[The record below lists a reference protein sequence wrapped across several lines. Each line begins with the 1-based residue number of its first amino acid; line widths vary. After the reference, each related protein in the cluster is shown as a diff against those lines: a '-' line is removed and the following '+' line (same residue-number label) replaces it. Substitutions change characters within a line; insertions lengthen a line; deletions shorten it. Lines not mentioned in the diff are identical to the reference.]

1 MSSHRDHG
9 GTAIIV
15 AVAGF
20 VLAALMLRAFHT
32 GPVFTRKGGDAGV
45 VVKASGDPA
54 ATSAAPVVNIA
65 PVVGLNTAAGGA
77 LTDGAASRAP
87 SVEAGVMDAGNAAA
101 AAGTAD
107 AGAKRPL
114 SVILITI
121 DTLRA
126 DLGFMGYP
134 KPITTNIDQL
144 AARSTVFER
153 TYSTASFTPKSLGPL
168 HIGRYASET
177 NRDFEHYT
185 TFFPSNVFLA
195 ERAHDLGARTFAGMC
210 HRYFTF
216 RSGFAQG
223 FDVFDT
229 SSVPPGMTDTDV
241 RSTSKQLTDLAIDL
255 LGKPV
260 NTQSGH
266 PFFAW
271 FHYFDPHLPY
281 VRHEGSPDFGRSD
294 RTQSGQLR
302 AQYDEEVWFTDLHVG
317 RLLDYIKSQPWGA
330 NTAIILTADH
340 GEAFGEHH
348 HLGHGRELWE
358 PLVRVPLVVYVP
370 GLAPHRIPL
379 RRSHIDLAPTVVELL
394 GGDPN
399 KAVPTLRGVSL
410 VPDLEAKIGQPIYE
424 HDIFVDMPEGP
435 FNEMRHAFITD
446 PSPGTKL
453 IDFAGHR
460 WELYDLGKDP
470 EEAQNL
476 ASSDKERRDAVIA
489 KMKKLQAGLESH
501 GPP

>member
-1 MSSHRDHG
+1 MTSQRDNG
-9 GTAIIV
+9 GPIGIAVMV
-15 AVAGF
+15 AVAAV
-20 VLAALMLRAFHT
+20 VLAALVLRVLSS
-32 GPVFTRKGGDAGV
+32 GPVFVRRPDGGVVAEPDAG
-45 VVKASGDPA
+45 
-54 ATSAAPVVNIA
+54 
-65 PVVGLNTAAGGA
+65 
-77 LTDGAASRAP
+77 AP
-87 SVEAGVMDAGNAAA
+87 SPLQA
-101 AAGTAD
+101 AAGQLALPAIPAADAGTTRTAD
-107 AGAKRPL
+107 AGVAAPPVAVGPGHPL
-114 SVILITI
+114 NVILITV

-195 ERAHDLGARTFAGMC
+195 ERAHDLGVRTFAGMC

-229 SSVPPGMTDTDV
+229 SAVPPGMTDSDT
-241 RSTSKQLTDLAIDL
+241 RSTSPQLTEVAINL
-255 LGKPV
+255 LGKPE
-260 NTQSGH
+260 NTGSGK

-294 RTQSGQLR
+294 RTQAGSTR
-302 AQYDEEVWFTDLHVG
+302 AQYDEEVWFTDAYIG
-317 RLLDYIKSQPWGA
+317 RLLDFIKSQPWA
-330 NTAIILTADH
+330 EHTAIVLTADH
-340 GEAFGEHH
+340 GEAFGEKKHW
-348 HLGHGRELWE
+348 GHGRELWE

-370 GLAPHRIPL
+370 GLPAHRIPL
-379 RRSHIDLAPTVVELL
+379 RRSHIDLAPTIVELL
-394 GGDPN
+394 GGTV
-399 KAVPTLRGVSL
+399 KADGSLRGQSL
-410 VPDLEAKIGQPIYE
+410 LPDLTARIGQPLVE
-424 HDIFVDMPEGP
+424 HDVFIDMPEGP
-435 FNEMRHAFITD
+435 FNEMRRAFISG
-446 PSPGTKL
+446 PSPGMKL
-453 IDFAGHR
+453 IEMTGKR
-460 WELYDLGKDP
+460 YELYDLGKDP
-470 EEAQNL
+470 QESENL
-476 ASSDKERRDAVIA
+476 ATVKETREPFVE
-489 KMKKLQAGLESH
+489 KMNKLRAGLDSH